1 MIKRWFIFFLI
12 FDLIFLSM
20 ISPSIFGKD
29 QSWWD
34 EDWSFKQEIII
45 PFDQTNYNTSYQP
58 IDIYVDFN
66 NPCWAKNTEEHSV
79 RVILEKDNKLKEI
92 ESQIY
97 DLKYCDE

>member
-34 EDWSFKQEIII
+34 ED
-45 PFDQTNYNTSYQP
+45 
-58 IDIYVDFN
+58 
-66 NPCWAKNTEEHSV
+66 
-79 RVILEKDNKLKEI
+79 
-92 ESQIY
+92 
-97 DLKYCDE
+97 